1 MTKDAGGAP
10 LTKPQRERE
19 REEVGESLAGTQS
32 GTEHYSTPPLDVAP
46 IYGIWIWMA
55 GNGNDA

>member
-19 REEVGESLAGTQS
+19 RKWERAWLALKA
-32 GTEHYSTPPLDVAP
+32 EPSTTPLPPLDAAP